1 MTVPSRMAWALLAT
15 TVVTVSPALAQ
26 GAPPAGVARNTS
38 EMTFVNFPGMPTCGT
53 GAVQSGDP
61 GTGGSI
67 IFAKLAA
74 GCVFPWHWHTPTET
88 LMIVSGT
95 AHAQM
100 KDGTPVVLR
109 AGGFAVM
116 PSKHVHQFRCSTAC
130 TLFVHSD
137 AAFDMHYVD
146 AQGNELSPAD
156 ALKPVKE
163 TAAVPGK

>member
-1 MTVPSRMAWALLAT
+1 MMVPLRRTRTLLAT
-15 TVVTVSPALAQ
+15 AVLAAATASALDTPA
-26 GAPPAGVARNTS
+26 AGVARNAS
-38 EMTFVNFPGMPTCGT
+38 EMTFVSFPGMPTCST

-61 GTGGSI
+61 ATGPSI
-67 IFAKLAA
+67 IYAKMAA

-88 LMIVSGT
+88 LMIVTGT

-100 KDGTPVVLR
+100 RDGSPVVLR

-130 TLFVHSD
+130 TLYIHSD

-146 AQGNELSPAD
+146 AQGNELSPEA
-156 ALKPVKE
+156 ALKPARE
-163 TAAVPGK
+163 TPAAAK